1 MMCLDTTLRYEDL
14 CRCLSNVEKGEDGR
28 EGARAQ
34 NANLARQLCYFSTK
48 ERNDPWIREG
58 ENHQTSYTQ
67 KKDGIA
73 SGKSFALAGVA
84 RYLSF

>member
-34 NANLARQLCYFSTK
+34 NANLARQLPYYSFNREKKRCH
-48 ERNDPWIREG
+48 WIQE
-58 ENHQTSYTQ
+58 E
-67 KKDGIA
+67 
-73 SGKSFALAGVA
+73 
-84 RYLSF
+84 